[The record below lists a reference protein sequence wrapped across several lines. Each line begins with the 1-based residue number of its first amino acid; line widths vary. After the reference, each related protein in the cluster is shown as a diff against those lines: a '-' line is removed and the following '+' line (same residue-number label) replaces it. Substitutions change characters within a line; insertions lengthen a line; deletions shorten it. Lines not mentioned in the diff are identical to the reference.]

1 MKTIKIT
8 TPENIEVEYTL
19 AALGS
24 RTAAAAI
31 DSLIQL
37 ALMGIII
44 LTIFLI
50 GLTPEELYDKYK
62 SWAVAISLLLIF
74 IINYGY
80 FIIFEMTMNGK
91 TPGKKV
97 FGLRTIRANGQPIAF
112 KHSVIRN
119 LFRVIVDI
127 YGVGVILIF
136 FTKHHKR
143 LGDYLASTMVV
154 AEEKREALYNIKL
167 ENEKTNYKYS
177 LTQEE
182 YQLLREYFKRKD
194 SLGEK
199 VIKIENELG
208 EYFVKKYQI
217 EWSGYSYNKLLVELL
232 NGVV

>member
-44 LTIFLI
+44 ITILLL
-50 GLTPEELYDKYK
+50 GLTLEELYDKYT
-62 SWAVAISLLLIF
+62 SWAVAISLLLVF

-91 TPGKKV
+91 TPGKKL
-97 FGLRTIRANGQPIAF
+97 FGIRTIRANGQPIAF
-112 KHSVIRN
+112 KQSIIRN

-127 YGVGVILIF
+127 YGVGIALIF
-136 FTKHHKR
+136 FTNHHKR
-143 LGDYLASTMVV
+143 LGDYLASTIVV
-154 AEEKREALYNIKL
+154 LEEKREEIYNIRL
-167 ENEKTNYKYS
+167 ERERTNYKYS

-182 YQLLREYFKRKD
+182 YQLLKDYFRRRDSIREGVSR
-194 SLGEK
+194 
-199 VIKIENELG
+199 IEQELG
-208 EYFVKKYQI
+208 EYFVEKYKI
-217 EWSGYSYNKLLVELL
+217 EWSDRSYNILLNELL
-232 NGVV
+232 SGVV

>member
-24 RTAAAAI
+24 RTAAAGI

-50 GLTPEELYDKYK
+50 GLTPAELYDKYK

-80 FIIFEMTMNGK
+80 FIIFEMIMNGK

-112 KHSVIRN
+112 KHSIIRN

-136 FTKHHKR
+136 FTDYHKR
-143 LGDYLASTMVV
+143 LGDYLASTLVV
-154 AEEKREALYNIKL
+154 VEEKREVLYNIKL
-167 ENEKTNYKYS
+167 EDKKTNYKYS

-199 VIKIENELG
+199 VSKIENELG
-208 EYFVKKYQI
+208 EYFIKKYQI
-217 EWSGYSYNKLLVELL
+217 EWSGYNYNMLLAELL

>member
-1 MKTIKIT
+1 MRTIKIT
-8 TPENIEVEYTL
+8 TPENIEVEYNL

-24 RTAAAAI
+24 RTAAAGI
-31 DSLIQL
+31 DVLIQL
-37 ALMGIII
+37 ALMGIILI
-44 LTIFLI
+44 IVLLI
-50 GLTPEELYDKYK
+50 GLTPAELYDKYK
-62 SWAVAISLLLIF
+62 SWAVAVSLLLIF

-80 FIIFEMTMNGK
+80 FIIFEMIMNGK

-112 KHSVIRN
+112 KHSIIRN
-119 LFRVIVDI
+119 LFRIVVDI

-136 FTKHHKR
+136 FTSSNKR
-143 LGDYLASTMVV
+143 LGDYLASTIVI
-154 AEEKREALYNIKL
+154 AEEKREALFNIRL
-167 ENEKTNYKYS
+167 ENERTNYKIS

-199 VIKIENELG
+199 VSEIEKELG
-208 EYFVKKYQI
+208 QFFIDKYQI
-217 EWSGYSYNKLLVELL
+217 EWPDYSYNKLLVELL

>member
-24 RTAAAAI
+24 RTAAAAV
-31 DSLIQL
+31 DLLIQL
-37 ALMGIII
+37 ALMGIILIVI
-44 LTIFLI
+44 LLL
-50 GLTPEELYDKYK
+50 GLTPSELYDKYK
-62 SWAVAISLLLIF
+62 SWAVAVSLLLIF

-91 TPGKKV
+91 TPGKKI
-97 FGLRTIRANGQPIAF
+97 FGLRTIRTNGQPIAF

-119 LFRVIVDI
+119 LFRVIVDV

-136 FTKHHKR
+136 FTNNHKR

-154 AEEKREALYNIKL
+154 AEEKREVLYNIKL

-177 LTQEE
+177 LTGEE
-182 YQLLREYFKRKD
+182 YELLREYFKRKD
-194 SLGEK
+194 SLGDKIMDIEK
-199 VIKIENELG
+199 DLCQYFIE
-208 EYFVKKYQI
+208 KYKI
-217 EWSGYSYNKLLVELL
+217 EWSGYNYNMLLVELL
-232 NGVV
+232 NGIT